1 MTNSQLPKNR
11 SVESDIAP
19 FLIPSIKSILL
30 KVDTEILDNLEEIR
44 LRAKK
49 PLMVFYN
56 NTDWFITTSG
66 KLTKDIKDAYVVMQ
80 QEILKSMELMSENSV
95 YAYQDEIKSGYLTL
109 RGGHRVG
116 LCGKVIMQEGQIRNI
131 KDFNGLNI
139 RVAKEIRGCSEHI
152 IKYINK
158 SNVDIYNTLIIG
170 PPQCG
175 KTTILRDVARLISSG
190 DDSSNFSGLK
200 VGIVDERSEIAAC
213 CKGIPQ
219 NDVGF
224 RTDVMDG
231 CPKTLGMEMLLRSM
245 SPNIIITDEIGTQG
259 DKDAILKVLNSGVKI
274 IASAHGYNIT
284 ELKMREELLALIKSG
299 AFERYIVLSSKNGPG
314 TLEEVV
320 NSQMSAIYRRCP
332 TC

>member
-1 MTNSQLPKNR
+1 MTNTSLQKVR
-11 SVESDIAP
+11 SVESDILP
-19 FLIPSIKSILL
+19 FLIPNIKNILS
-30 KVDTEILDNLEEIR
+30 KVDIEILDNLEEIR

-49 PLMVFYN
+49 PLMVFYKN
-56 NTDWFITTSG
+56 SDWFISSDG
-66 KLTKDIKDAYVVMQ
+66 KLSKDIRAAYLVMQ
-80 QEILKSMELMSENSV
+80 QDILKSIELMSENSV
-95 YAYQDEIKSGYLTL
+95 YAYQDEIKAGYLTL

-116 LCGKVIMQEGQIRNI
+116 LSGKVIIQDGQIKNV

-139 RVAKEIRGCSEHI
+139 RVAKEVRGCSNHI
-152 IKYINK
+152 IKHILKNN
-158 SNVDIYNTLIIG
+158 SEIYNTLLIG

-175 KTTILRDVARLISSG
+175 KTTILRDVARTISNG
-190 DDSSNFSGLK
+190 DESLDCSGLK
-200 VGIVDERSEIAAC
+200 IGIIDERSEIAAC

-224 RTDVMDG
+224 RTDIMDG
-231 CPKTLGMEMLLRSM
+231 CPKALGMEMLLRSM
-245 SPNIIITDEIGTQG
+245 SPNIIITDEIGTNG

-284 ELKMREELLALIKSG
+284 ELKMREELLALLKSG

-320 NSQMSAIYRRCP
+320 DSQMSVIFRRK
-332 TC
+332 

>member
-1 MTNSQLPKNR
+1 MTNPQLQKIR
-11 SVESDIAP
+11 SVEIDIFP
-19 FLIPSIKSILL
+19 FLIPSIKNILL
-30 KVDTEILDNLEEIR
+30 KVDIEILDNLEEIR

-49 PLMVFYN
+49 PLMVFYKN
-56 NTDWFITTSG
+56 ADWFVTTSG
-66 KLTKDIKDAYVVMQ
+66 KLSKDIKDAYVVMQ
-80 QEILKSMELMSENSV
+80 QEILKTMELMSENSV

-116 LCGKVIMQEGQIRNI
+116 LCGKVIMLDGQIKNI

-139 RVAKEIRGCSEHI
+139 RVAKEIRGCSNHL
-152 IKYINK
+152 IKYITK
-158 SNVDIYNTLIIG
+158 GSFDIYNTLIIG

-175 KTTILRDVARLISSG
+175 KTTILRDIARIVSNG
-190 DDSSNFSGLK
+190 DKNFDFTGIK
-200 VGIVDERSEIAAC
+200 TGIVDERSEIAAC
-213 CKGIPQ
+213 HKGIPQ

-245 SPNIIITDEIGTQG
+245 SPSVIMTDEIGTHG
-259 DKDAILKVLNSGVKI
+259 DKEAILKVLNSGVKI
-274 IASAHGYNIT
+274 IASAHGYNIS

-320 NSQMSAIYRRCP
+320 NSQMSAVYKRCSA
-332 TC
+332 

>member
-1 MTNSQLPKNR
+1 MTNTELQKIR
-11 SVESDIAP
+11 SVESDILP
-19 FLIPSIKSILL
+19 FVLSSIKNILL

-49 PLMVFYN
+49 PLMVFYKN
-56 NTDWFITTSG
+56 KDWFVTTG
-66 KLTKDIKDAYVVMQ
+66 GVLTLDISAAYMVSQ
-80 QEILKSMELMSENSV
+80 QEILKSIELMSENSV

-116 LCGKVIMQEGQIRNI
+116 LCGKVIMQDMQIRNI

-139 RVAKEIRGCSEHI
+139 RVAKEIMGCSKHI
-152 IKYINK
+152 IKYLTK
-158 SNVDIYNTLIIG
+158 SSCDIYNTLIIG

-175 KTTILRDVARLISSG
+175 KTTILRDVARIMSNG
-190 DDSSNFSGLK
+190 DTSFNFDGIK
-200 VGIVDERSEIAAC
+200 IGIVDERSEIAAC
-213 CKGIPQ
+213 CKGVPQ
-219 NDVGF
+219 NDVGY

-245 SPNIIITDEIGTQG
+245 SPNIIITDEIGSHG

-299 AFERYIVLSSKNGPG
+299 VFERYIVLSSKNGPG

-320 NSQMSAIYRRCP
+320 NSQLTAIYRRCLA
-332 TC
+332 

>member
-1 MTNSQLPKNR
+1 MTMLQLQHKR
-11 SVESDIAP
+11 AIEDDILP
-19 FLIPSIKSILL
+19 FVTATIRNIIL
-30 KVDTEILDNLEEIR
+30 KIDREILDNLEEIR

-49 PLMVFYN
+49 PLIVFYKKS
-56 NTDWFITTSG
+56 DWFITMDG
-66 KLTKDIKDAYVVMQ
+66 LLTKSITAAYMVTQ
-80 QEILKSMELMSENSV
+80 QEILKCIELMSENSV
-95 YAYQDEIKSGYLTL
+95 YAYQDEIRSGYLTL

-116 LCGKVIMQEGQIRNI
+116 LSGKVVMQEGQIRNI

-139 RVAKEIRGCSEHI
+139 RVAREIEGCSKHIAGYI
-152 IKYINK
+152 IKN
-158 SNVDIYNTLIIG
+158 SQDIYNTLIIG

-175 KTTILRDVARLISSG
+175 KTTILRDAAKIMSNG
-190 DDSSNFSGLK
+190 DSSFDYLGAK

-213 CKGIPQ
+213 YKGIPQ

-259 DKDAILKVLNSGVKI
+259 DKAAILKVLNSGVKI
-274 IASAHGYNIT
+274 IVSAHGYNIS
-284 ELKMREELLALIKSG
+284 ELKMREELLELIKSG
-299 AFERYIVLSSKNGPG
+299 VFERYIVLSSQEGPG

-320 NSQMSAIYRRCP
+320 DAEMTAMYRRNKR
-332 TC
+332 